1 MRKKGLF
8 TAIKNLLTLAPQTKR
23 VSILDVSRTNILSRY
38 VTALLV
44 VLIVVA
50 GVIGYLTGSL
60 GVSTTTLTVTK
71 PETRIVTSIIAQT
84 QTITV
89 TGLVTPTTP
98 TIPTTT
104 PPTFTPP
111 MLSKPVTLRIATHTV
126 GSSWYMMG
134 SAFAAIIK
142 DYLPAGSVV
151 DVMTGPGTIGNILLV
166 SKGDAEL
173 AITMDSY
180 VFFAREG
187 LPPYETPITNVAMIV
202 NKLSPYF
209 LLVAVPRDWA
219 STNNVRTF
227 DDIVQ
232 MIKGGRKL
240 SIVTGAVGSLDE
252 YATRVLLELYG
263 LTYDD
268 IKRAGGDIIFGAT
281 EEYRVEVF
289 RQGLAQ
295 VFSDVCTYNHP
306 TWESLTA
313 GTDIIV
319 LPLNDAVREG
329 FKKYGLTPYVVEKGT
344 YKGVDEST
352 KTVGLWA
359 CLIASA
365 EVPKE
370 IIYYVTKAIV
380 ENKEKLVALFAGFS
394 RFDVQHSYDSPV
406 PLHEGAELYF
416 RSAGLIK

>member
-1 MRKKGLF
+1 M
-8 TAIKNLLTLAPQTKR
+8 LANR
-23 VSILDVSRTNILSRY
+23 VYYLKTGSLSRHI
-38 VTALLV
+38 TGLLIT
-44 VLIVVA
+44 LILVA

-60 GVSTTTLTVTK
+60 SAPTATLTVTK
-71 PETRIVTSIIAQT
+71 LETHVVTNIITRT
-84 QTITV
+84 QTITI
-89 TGLVTPTTP
+89 TGLVTPVATP
-98 TIPTTT
+98 TT
-104 PPTFTPP
+104 PTFTPP
-111 MLSKPVTLRIATHTV
+111 ILTKPVTLRIATHTV

-134 SAFAAIIK
+134 SAFAAVIK

-180 VFFAREG
+180 AFFAREG
-187 LPPYETPITNVAMIV
+187 MPPYETAIKNVAMVV

-219 STNNVRTF
+219 LANNVRTF
-227 DDIVQ
+227 DDIAR
-232 MIKGGRKL
+232 MIKDGKKVV
-240 SIVTGAVGSLDE
+240 IVTSSVGGLDE
-252 YATRVLLELYG
+252 YATRVLLNLYG

-268 IKRAGGDIIFGAT
+268 VKKAGGDIIFGAT
-281 EEYRVEVF
+281 EEYRIEVF

-319 LPLNDAVREG
+319 LPLNEAVREG
-329 FKKYGLTPYVVEKGT
+329 FRKYGLTPYVVEKGT
-344 YKGVDEST
+344 YKGIDEDV

-359 CLIASA
+359 CLIASTT
-365 EVPKE
+365 VPKE
-370 IIYYVTKAIV
+370 VIYYVTKAIV

-394 RFDVQHSYDSPV
+394 RFDAERAHESPV

-416 RSAGLIK
+416 RSVGLLK

>member
-1 MRKKGLF
+1 MS
-8 TAIKNLLTLAPQTKR
+8 AN
-23 VSILDVSRTNILSRY
+23 SLSRY
-38 VTALLV
+38 ITGLLI
-44 VLIVVA
+44 VLVVVA
-50 GVIGYLTGSL
+50 GVIGYLAGS
-60 GVSTTTLTVTK
+60 SIAPTATLTVTK
-71 PETRIVTSIIAQT
+71 IETRVVTSVIAQT
-84 QTITV
+84 I
-89 TGLVTPTTP
+89 TTP
-98 TIPTTT
+98 AT
-104 PPTFTPP
+104 PAFTPP

-134 SAFAAIIK
+134 SAFAAVIK
-142 DYLPAGSVV
+142 EYLPPGSVI

-187 LPPYETPITNVAMIV
+187 MPPYEQPIRNVAMVV
-202 NKLSPYF
+202 NRLSPYF

-219 STNNVRTF
+219 LANNVKTF
-227 DDIVQ
+227 DDIAR
-232 MIKGGRKL
+232 MIKDGKKVV
-240 SIVTGAVGSLDE
+240 IVTSTVGGLDE
-252 YATRVLLELYG
+252 YATRVLLQLYG

-268 IKRAGGDIIFGAT
+268 VKRAGGDIIFGAT

-306 TWESLTA
+306 TWELLTA

-319 LPLNDAVREG
+319 LPLNEAVREK
-329 FKKYGLTPYVVEKGT
+329 FKEYGLTPYVVEKGT
-344 YKGVDEST
+344 YKGVDEDI

-359 CLIASA
+359 CLVAST

-370 IIYYVTKAIV
+370 VIYYVTKAIV
-380 ENKEKLVALFAGFS
+380 ENKEKLTALFAGFS
-394 RFDVQHSYDSPV
+394 RFDVERAYVSPT

-416 RSAGLIK
+416 RSVGLLR